1 MYDRNGP
8 DRVRPSYKRYLGWKN
23 LNRFFYL
30 PVVVV
35 GNLISIEGQIGQKK
49 VVDDGNLTYFIIKLG
64 NMLMRCSGTEIN

>member
-1 MYDRNGP
+1 
-8 DRVRPSYKRYLGWKN
+8 LGWKN